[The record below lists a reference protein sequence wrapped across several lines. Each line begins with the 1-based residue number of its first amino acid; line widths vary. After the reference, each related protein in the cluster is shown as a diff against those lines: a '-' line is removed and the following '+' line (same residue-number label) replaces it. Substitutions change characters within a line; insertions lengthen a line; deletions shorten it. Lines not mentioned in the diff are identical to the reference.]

1 MNRLRTEQERAG
13 AEQEQEQDVAWRCS
27 FSPSLVTRTLQR
39 PFAFVRSFVR
49 SLGPSGNWQ
58 QRSRS
63 VSNNLATERQTGN
76 KTLTSFG
83 SRPTTTRR
91 RGKKERDCPREATAT
106 AEETDK
112 TRSLLLRYLSIF
124 APLKNRQ
131 LGRPPPLPPPSS
143 LLSSHRC
150 LLRGNWPTAAAEET
164 GESQNLGIK
173 LFTVQSGYNETD
185 HNI

>member
-1 MNRLRTEQERAG
+1 MFVLSEFGYTH
-13 AEQEQEQDVAWRCS
+13 
-27 FSPSLVTRTLQR
+27 
-39 PFAFVRSFVR
+39 FATPVRVRSFVRSFVNR

-83 SRPTTTRR
+83 SRPTTSSTRR
-91 RGKKERDCPREATAT
+91 RGKKERDRPRATTAT

-112 TRSLLLRYLSIF
+112 TRSPSLLLRYLSIF

-131 LGRPPPLPPPSS
+131 LGRPPPLSPLPPPSS
-143 LLSSHRC
+143 LLTAAYF
-150 LLRGNWPTAAAEET
+150 GGIWPTAAAEET